1 MSIKYKHFL
10 FFGIGGPIVNT
21 LVWFIL
27 RLDDQGIL
35 GSDGEEILSNGTK
48 SPLCLFVEER
58 NLDIYVMQVFILHH
72 NMLTYSLILHQGM
85 KKHINMLQVPMLVI
99 LVFNTFFLIWVIL
112 VGDLG

>member
-58 NLDIYVMQVFILHH
+58 NLDIYVMQVLILHF
-72 NMLTYSLILHQGM
+72 NILTNSLILHQCM
-85 KKHINMLQVPMLVI
+85 KKYINMLQVPMLVI

-112 VGDLG
+112 VGY

>member
-58 NLDIYVMQVFILHH
+58 NLDIYVMQVLILHH
-72 NMLTYSLILHQGM
+72 NILTNSLILHQCSM
-85 KKHINMLQVPMLVI
+85 KKPINMLQVPMLVI

-112 VGDLG
+112 VGY

>member
-1 MSIKYKHFL
+1 M
-10 FFGIGGPIVNT
+10 NT

-72 NMLTYSLILHQGM
+72 NILTNSLILHQGM
-85 KKHINMLQVPMLVI
+85 NKHVAGADARHSGLQHLLPHL
-99 LVFNTFFLIWVIL
+99 
-112 VGDLG
+112 GDPGR